1 MANKHLLHHSSH
13 EHIFSFISVFV
24 FHNVIILVGETD
36 CIPNLAFQQF
46 WFHILW
52 IAFVYLYLD
61 LYLYLYLH
69 LYLYQ
74 YLYFSLQQPE
84 FVAPLTFRIK
94 RPHPQDESC
103 LSWSSFGLSSKTKS
117 MAWQRQNTP
126 KRSKRPD
133 NRLQVKMI
141 FFHHW
146 QIYFSSPPPSPHS
159 HWRTAYFCLQM
170 L

>member
-1 MANKHLLHHSSH
+1 MKL
-13 EHIFSFISVFV
+13 
-24 FHNVIILVGETD
+24 T
-36 CIPNLAFQQF
+36 AFQI
-46 WFHILW
+46 WRLFHILW
-52 IAFVYLYLD
+52 IAFVYLYLE
-61 LYLYLYLH
+61 LSLYLYLH

-133 NRLQVKMI
+133 NRLQVKI
-141 FFHHW
+141 DFSTIDKYISPLHHHRLIAIGEQRISVCKCYNNKKCCNNKQQTIITLAYW
-146 QIYFSSPPPSPHS
+146 QSHGSSSS
-159 HWRTAYFCLQM
+159 QISIS
-170 L
+170 